1 MGICQ
6 SKEAAVIVQTP
17 PEHEEAKP
25 VGTTQAK
32 VETTKVPV
40 ERAEPSALNPTNS
53 SDTSKS
59 AASGVSEKGARSQP
73 GYSSGG
79 STPMD
84 TSHHST
90 SALGQSSHNNKS
102 LMNSS
107 SVLGLDKLIDDRKI
121 GGDLKN
127 NIVHM
132 EVPFGKPIEEVY
144 DGVHD
149 GPVLGSGISGLVR
162 LCTHMA
168 TGAKY
173 AVKCLDLGLVET
185 DEGVQQLREE
195 IAIMCQLDHPNI
207 VRLEE
212 VYESHSEIYLV
223 QELCVGGELF
233 DRLDEQP
240 DYHYTESQCA
250 KLVKQMLCS
259 VRYCHSKGI
268 IHRDLKLENFLFS
281 NEDADSE
288 LKMID
293 FGLSKHFKYGEV
305 QHEAVGTPYTVAPEV
320 IRGTYDERCDVWAIG
335 VITYLLLS
343 GDPPFGGCGGPESLM
358 QVRSNILAGRF
369 QFEPTEIWQHVSQ
382 DAKDFILELL
392 VTDPNNR
399 PTAKHCQK
407 SQWLRE
413 WASKNASEED
423 NCLNTN
429 VVKALVN
436 FKEYSDMRKLLC
448 EVLSFTLLPDQIT
461 DLRKEFEKFD
471 IDGSGEISLKALK
484 QVLMQGAGS
493 GSLGALTEEEIED
506 IFNAMRVRKSETR
519 IHWHEFIAAGLSQC
533 KVDDRNL
540 RLAFER
546 LDADHKGFVTFD
558 NIMDLMGKDGA
569 ESEVEMRQMW
579 ASSMTSCQ
587 CSEGQ
592 VTFEDFLVL
601 MKGQTVPKDAI
612 HPPQNGMVSILQPSS
627 GLGSILQPDSTLGT
641 LHEISDCHSNEDA
654 ESSAPTSPQTTKP
667 LLASE
672 NMFRRLSGTGQASA
686 DFPPH
691 SSPTFDDDDEPF
703 TMDADDDKMDEFIS
717 QSADVFMATNVTP
730 MKSSFTPPQSPKR
743 SPMDHVTPNANGH
756 RFDLNSNSL
765 VQLTKSLPPLPDTLD
780 FSRQRSKSV
789 DDSDR
794 YANEAEDKI
803 LADTRRSMFLPE
815 HTHDAKAIESA
826 IKDDSLTPLV
836 VNRKLYRAHRQMRLA
851 VVEASKRFEDQQF
864 KRTRSELMAQHD
876 TETKRPVGAGLV
888 MRRGHRK
895 ELSTDAIRKIM
906 GDRQSAHQTLVD
918 TAVRRGGRGRRARKK
933 TISDMSGMLLSISQ
947 DELNISNSGT
957 PLNLESPPVPL
968 LEKQATDGE
977 LIAKLHDIHKPEPTI
992 PGKFRLTQ
1000 DPFQSMRIALEED
1013 VQHKKDVLQR
1023 SNNSMRESS
1032 SDGDLNLMSPATP

>member
-1 MGICQ
+1 
-6 SKEAAVIVQTP
+6 
-17 PEHEEAKP
+17 
-25 VGTTQAK
+25 
-32 VETTKVPV
+32 
-40 ERAEPSALNPTNS
+40 
-53 SDTSKS
+53 
-59 AASGVSEKGARSQP
+59 
-73 GYSSGG
+73 
-79 STPMD
+79 
-84 TSHHST
+84 
-90 SALGQSSHNNKS
+90 
-102 LMNSS
+102 
-107 SVLGLDKLIDDRKI
+107 
-121 GGDLKN
+121 
-127 NIVHM
+127 
-132 EVPFGKPIEEVY
+132 
-144 DGVHD
+144 
-149 GPVLGSGISGLVR
+149 
-162 LCTHMA
+162 
-168 TGAKY
+168 
-173 AVKCLDLGLVET
+173 
-185 DEGVQQLREE
+185 
-195 IAIMCQLDHPNI
+195 
-207 VRLEE
+207 
-212 VYESHSEIYLV
+212 
-223 QELCVGGELF
+223 
-233 DRLDEQP
+233 
-240 DYHYTESQCA
+240 
-250 KLVKQMLCS
+250 
-259 VRYCHSKGI
+259 
-268 IHRDLKLENFLFS
+268 
-281 NEDADSE
+281 
-288 LKMID
+288 
-293 FGLSKHFKYGEV
+293 
-305 QHEAVGTPYTVAPEV
+305 
-320 IRGTYDERCDVWAIG
+320 
-335 VITYLLLS
+335 
-343 GDPPFGGCGGPESLM
+343 M

-399 PTAKHCQK
+399 PTAKQCQK
-407 SQWLRE
+407 SLWLRE

-423 NCLNTN
+423 NCLNAN

-579 ASSMTSCQ
+579 ASSMHSCQ

-627 GLGSILQPDSTLGT
+627 GLGSIMQPDSSLGV
-641 LHEISDCHSNEDA
+641 LHEISDSHSNEDA
-654 ESSAPTSPQTTKP
+654 DSSEPPNSPQATKR
-667 LLASE
+667 LSANE
-672 NMFRRLSGTGQASA
+672 NMFRGLSDTGQLPSRRMSA

-703 TMDADDDKMDEFIS
+703 TMDADDDKIDEYIS
-717 QSADVFMATNVTP
+717 QSADVFMASNLTP
-730 MKSSFTPPQSPKR
+730 LKSNFTPPQSPKR

-756 RFDLNSNSL
+756 RFDLTQTSL
-765 VQLTKSLPPLPDTLD
+765 ISLSKSLPPLPDTLN

-794 YANEAEDKI
+794 YTGEVEEKI
-803 LADTRRSMFLPE
+803 VADTRRSMFLPE

-876 TETKRPVGAGLV
+876 TDTKRPVGAGLV

-918 TAVRRGGRGRRARKK
+918 TAARRGGRGRRARKK
-933 TISDMSGMLLSISQ
+933 TISDMSGMLLSISS
-947 DELNISNSGT
+947 DELNTSNSGT
-957 PLNLESPPVPL
+957 PLNLESPAAPL
-968 LEKQATDGE
+968 LKQPTDGE
-977 LIAKLHDIHKPEPTI
+977 VISKLHDMHKPEPTV
-992 PGKFRLTQ
+992 PGKFRFTQ

-1013 VQHKKDVLQR
+1013 VKQLQDVLQR
-1023 SNNSMRESS
+1023 SSNSMRESS